1 MSYTSTNTIT
11 IIDGSINTVNYA
23 GNFNQDIFSNTSI
36 INSFTNSGIILGGGG
51 YSYFNSNLKDGKNG
65 LINSGSIN
73 IITNT
78 GAFLGG
84 GGASS
89 GSHYCL
95 GGAGGGGGGSN
106 GGYYRNKGGS
116 LAYDVNVNDIGNPGA
131 GPGGNVT
138 TKFSGYQGGTK
149 FGPFGGGGVSYYE
162 SYGQEGSI
170 SNGMNGTI
178 DSGGNGGNVYN
189 GSGNT
194 YNGGG
199 GGYGGGNG
207 GYIIN
212 TNVSGFYI
220 AGGGG
225 GGGGGQ
231 GGQIINST
239 SDDSVSGGNGGYS
252 IYNSGTITTLV
263 NSQGGLISNTDPNNY
278 PYGPLFYAG
287 VAPTN
292 YNILINSTTQYGQLW
307 CTGVTDTTG
316 NITFGIADGSILN
329 TGTYSS
335 VLKFNT
341 GTVTLNNTSGTYQNY
356 SWSLVQN
363 GLYYDLVLI
372 YSAPCF
378 KIGSKILTDKGYQLI
393 ENLRNGDLVK
403 TLKNGYLPI
412 VIIGKSEI
420 YNSGN
425 EERIKNRLYNL
436 SCKNYPELIEDLV
449 LTGCHSILVDTLTL
463 SQATE
468 IGGEK
473 KRLYIT
479 DNKLR
484 LFCYLDLFSD
494 PYNKEGTFTIYHIA
508 LENENY
514 YGNYGIYANGLLVE
528 SCSIRYLKE
537 LSNMILIE

>member
-1 MSYTSTNTIT
+1 MSYTSTDTIM
-11 IIDGSINTVNYA
+11 IIDGSINTENYA
-23 GNFNQDIFSNTSI
+23 GNLNQDIFSNTSI
-36 INSFTNSGIILGGGG
+36 IYSFTNSGIILGGGG
-51 YSYFNSNLKDGKNG
+51 YGTSSNKSNDGKNG
-65 LINSGSIN
+65 LINSGSIT
-73 IITNT
+73 ILTNT

-84 GGASS
+84 GGGCTSNTICA
-89 GSHYCL
+89 GGEGG
-95 GGAGGGGGGSN
+95 GGAGVGN
-106 GGYYRNKGGS
+106 GNKGGS
-116 LAYDVNVNDIGNPGA
+116 LSTDVNVSDTGNPGA

-138 TKFSGYQGGTK
+138 TNVSGYQGGTK
-149 FGPFGGGGVSYYE
+149 FGPFGGSGVSYFKK
-162 SYGQEGSI
+162 SGITGST
-170 SNGMNGTI
+170 SNGNNATI
-178 DSGGNGGNVYN
+178 HSGATGGNVNN
-189 GSGNT
+189 GSNNN
-194 YNGGG
+194 YYGGG
-199 GGYGGGNG
+199 GGYGGGDG
-207 GYIIN
+207 GNIIN
-212 TNVSGFYI
+212 TSAIDFKI
-220 AGGGG
+220 GGGG
-225 GGGGGQ
+225 GGGGGGR
-231 GGQIINST
+231 GGQITNST
-239 SDDSVSGGNGGYS
+239 ANYLYTGGNGGYS

-287 VAPTN
+287 IAPIN
-292 YNILINSTTQYGQLW
+292 YNIIINSTTQYGQLW
-307 CTGVTDTTG
+307 CTGVTDTTRS
-316 NITFGIADGSILN
+316 ITFGIADGSILN

-341 GTVTLNNTSGTYQNY
+341 GTVTLNNTSETYQNY

-363 GLYYDLVLI
+363 GLYYDLVLTNLI
-372 YSAPCF
+372 PCF

-393 ENLRNGDLVK
+393 ENLRNRDLVK

-412 VIIGKSEI
+412 VLIGKSEI

-436 SCKNYPELIEDLV
+436 SYKNYNDLIEDLV

-468 IGGEK
+468 IGEEK

-484 LFCYLDLFSD
+484 LFCYLDPFSD